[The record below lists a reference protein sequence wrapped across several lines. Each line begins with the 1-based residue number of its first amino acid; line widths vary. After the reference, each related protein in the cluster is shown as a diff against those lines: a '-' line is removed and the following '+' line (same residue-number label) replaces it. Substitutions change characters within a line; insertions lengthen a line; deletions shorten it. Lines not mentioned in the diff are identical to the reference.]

1 MAFPKGWT
9 IPVQTSLSA
18 DDLDSARYH
27 ALGNAVTPPV
37 AEWLALRIRQYLESR
52 DFPDADHKFDA
63 SLYTLR
69 NDGLGQLA
77 LSFGSKELETLP

>member
-9 IPVQTSLSA
+9 IPTHTTMSA

-52 DFPDADHKFDA
+52 DLPDTAQRFNA
-63 SLYTLR
+63 SLYSLR
-69 NDGLGQLA
+69 NDGLGQLE
-77 LSFGSKELETLP
+77 LSFGSRVLETTP